1 MQSEAPTILDKP
13 AGPKL
18 GALIRKRRKG
28 LGMTLQGLSE
38 AAGVSVGYV
47 SQIERDLAVPT
58 LGTLAQLAEGLDVRL
73 EYFIK
78 THKPT
83 DAISRASQREQFSL
97 AGSSITYEALSNDYP
112 GSEMSSY
119 IMHVPA
125 GYQSETVSHEG
136 EEIIYILEGQ
146 IEQSLDG
153 QTFTMRPGDSL
164 HYSGTVPHA
173 WANLTDHPARILWTG
188 TLSVLAVNDQRR
200 LPPATVEGEG

>member
-1 MQSEAPTILDKP
+1 MQITAPAPHDKST
-13 AGPKL
+13 GPKL

-28 LGMTLQGLSE
+28 LGLTLQGLSE
-38 AAGVSVGYV
+38 ASGVSVGYV

-83 DAISRASQREQFSL
+83 DAISRADTREKFSL
-97 AGSSITYEALSNDYP
+97 AGSSITYEALSNDYS

-136 EEIIYILEGQ
+136 EEIIYMLEGQ
-146 IEQSLDG
+146 VEWTLDG
-153 QTFTMRPGDSL
+153 QRFTMNVGDSL

-173 WANLTDHPARILWTG
+173 WSNPTDTAARILWTG
-188 TLSVLAVNDQRR
+188 TLSVLSPDDQRR
-200 LPPATVEGEG
+200 LPPATIEGDG